1 MNLHRDQ
8 LISRLKQQPRHGQ
21 AADPLS
27 QVTAGLKQVFDLYKV
42 GGDEIIRLNVFGKLA
57 DQISGVVQ
65 NLSILQDLNQELS
78 EGFNINGENAAKFGV
93 KIDKISR
100 ELGTNSQKNKQYAV
114 ELRNLFVG
122 TTKIYN
128 NTTGAGAM
136 LLKQSEALRN
146 RLGLTAEANESFAR
160 TQTVLYSNM
169 GITFEQ
175 SAEQF
180 ADVAASL
187 EKLGYEGAMTD
198 ILDSFTDLEAKQ
210 RVTFGRMPHQLG
222 LALAKT
228 KLLGASLSTLT
239 DGAQQFLDVESAIAG
254 QLEFQLLTGEEL
266 TTQKGEDFAV
276 EMQKAVLAQD
286 ANRQV
291 ELYAGLVEKY
301 GDDLRDNV
309 YLQQRFND
317 IAGISV
323 DDAFKMY
330 EQLKAQKLTHEDS
343 LKLINA
349 QVDATVAANNN
360 FEEQIKLGD
369 ERSQQVQQQD
379 RNVKA
384 QINALGDYSEE
395 VKKLNAGFQAA
406 SDATYAG
413 AGTLANQAINKG
425 SGIIGTVVGA
435 MNVGSIVVDLLDIKG
450 ITTRQDR
457 ESLPMT
463 TIPKQD
469 VFIPASAGTVVS
481 GPFGSFALDSR
492 DDVLAMPGIRDAVGS
507 RGNGSGES
515 VGSAVA
521 AALKGMSFHVTN
533 VFDGQKIRSSLQIL
547 DNSVMNN
554 TNII

>member
-8 LISRLKQQPRHGQ
+8 LINRLKQQPRHGQ
-21 AADPLS
+21 ALDPIN
-27 QVTAGLKQVFDLYKV
+27 QVTTGLKQLFDLYKV

-57 DQISGVVQ
+57 DQISGVVS
-65 NLSILQDLNQELS
+65 NLSILQDLNQGLS

-93 KIDKISR
+93 KIDEISR
-100 ELGTNSQKNKQYAV
+100 KLGTNSQKNKDYVV

-122 TTKIYN
+122 STKLYN
-128 NTTGAGAM
+128 QSTGAGAQ
-136 LLKQSEALRN
+136 LLKTSEALRN
-146 RLGLTAEANESFAR
+146 KLGLSAEANESFAR
-160 TQTVLYSNM
+160 TQTVLYNDMNM
-169 GITFEQ
+169 SFLQ
-175 SAEQF
+175 SADRF

-187 EKLGYEGAMTD
+187 EKLGYEGAMSD
-198 ILDSFTDLEAKQ
+198 ILEAFTDLDAKQ
-210 RVTFGRMPHQLG
+210 RVTFAKMPEQLG

-228 KLLGASLSTLT
+228 KLLKQSLSTLT
-239 DGAQQFLDVESAIAG
+239 AGAEQFLDVESAIAG

-301 GDDLRDNV
+301 GKDLRDNV
-309 YLQQRFND
+309 YLQQRFTD
-317 IAGISV
+317 ITGMQV
-323 DDAFKMY
+323 EDAFTMY
-330 EQLKAQKLTHEDS
+330 EQLAAQKTLHEGN
-343 LKLINA
+343 LQLIKA
-349 QVDATVAANNN
+349 QVDPQIAVTDN
-360 FEEQIKLGD
+360 FEAQVKLGD
-369 ERSQQVQQQD
+369 ERSQQEQQRD
-379 RNVKA
+379 RNVQA
-384 QINALGDYSEE
+384 QINALGDYSAE
-395 VKKLNAGFQAA
+395 VKQLNEGFAAA
-406 SDATYAG
+406 SKTIYGG
-413 AGTLANQAINKG
+413 AAAKANQAINTG
-425 SGIIGTVVGA
+425 AGIIGTVVGA

-450 ITTRQDR
+450 LTTRTER
-457 ESLPMT
+457 ESLPLST
-463 TIPKQD
+463 TPKQD

-507 RGNGSGES
+507 GGNVSGES
-515 VGSAVA
+515 IGSAVA